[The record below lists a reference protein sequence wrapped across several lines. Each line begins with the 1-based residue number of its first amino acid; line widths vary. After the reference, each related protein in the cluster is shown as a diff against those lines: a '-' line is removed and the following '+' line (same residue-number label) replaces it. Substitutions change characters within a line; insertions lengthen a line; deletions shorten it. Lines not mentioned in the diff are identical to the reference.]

1 MTVPNVSEQPQNV
14 NAPKKSSGKRRSF
27 TGSMSILITVLTV
40 ILALFQLGTAFFG
53 QLPAM
58 QQRSLHVALVLPLV
72 FLLYPA
78 TKRSPRDR
86 VPFYDWILTF
96 LAFGCAFYIFVFYED
111 IVLRGGIIYEYELA
125 FAACFT
131 VLIFEGARRVLGLFL
146 PAFCFLF
153 LLFGYFGRYM
163 PGPLQHFGLDV
174 SSILE
179 ELYLTTDGFFGIV
192 CGVSATYIYLFV
204 LFGAFLASTKAS
216 DFFNDFSM
224 AIAGHYK
231 GGPAKISVLSSA
243 LMGTISGSTSANVAT
258 TGAFTIPL
266 MKQIGYEAHFAGA
279 VSAAASTGGQIMP
292 PVMGAAAFIIADTL
306 GISYT
311 IVLVGAIVPAL
322 LYFWG
327 IWCSLS
333 LEASRLGLQGLPKET
348 LPNLGQVLKRSGY
361 KSIPLFVIVY
371 LLIRGYNPL
380 FSGCLGIIACIL
392 LSFVKKSDR
401 MTFKT
406 FISTLENGSKGALS
420 VAMACIVV
428 GAVIGMLGATGVAM
442 RMGDAVLS
450 FTQGN
455 LIATLIITFII
466 ATLLGMGMPTS
477 ASYVMASAVAAPAL
491 VALGVKPLNAHLFV
505 FFYAILSSVTP
516 PVCTGVYTAAGI
528 AEANPN
534 KTAFASI
541 KLALPGF
548 IIPFIFVLAPEIL
561 LTNVTNWFVTIQAMI
576 TAIIGVFLVSCTTE
590 NYMMAP
596 LKWYE
601 RLLTAAGALALIYP
615 GTLTDAAGIA
625 AFVVVYLLSRQRK
638 AA

>member
-1 MTVPNVSEQPQNV
+1 
-14 NAPKKSSGKRRSF
+14 
-27 TGSMSILITVLTV
+27 
-40 ILALFQLGTAFFG
+40 
-53 QLPAM
+53 
-58 QQRSLHVALVLPLV
+58 
-72 FLLYPA
+72 
-78 TKRSPRDR
+78 
-86 VPFYDWILTF
+86 
-96 LAFGCAFYIFVFYED
+96 
-111 IVLRGGIIYEYELA
+111 
-125 FAACFT
+125 
-131 VLIFEGARRVLGLFL
+131 
-146 PAFCFLF
+146 
-153 LLFGYFGRYM
+153 
-163 PGPLQHFGLDV
+163 
-174 SSILE
+174 
-179 ELYLTTDGFFGIV
+179 
-192 CGVSATYIYLFV
+192 
-204 LFGAFLASTKAS
+204 
-216 DFFNDFSM
+216 
-224 AIAGHYK
+224 
-231 GGPAKISVLSSA
+231 
-243 LMGTISGSTSANVAT
+243 
-258 TGAFTIPL
+258 
-266 MKQIGYEAHFAGA
+266 
-279 VSAAASTGGQIMP
+279 
-292 PVMGAAAFIIADTL
+292 
-306 GISYT
+306 
-311 IVLVGAIVPAL
+311 
-322 LYFWG
+322 
-327 IWCSLS
+327 
-333 LEASRLGLQGLPKET
+333 
-348 LPNLGQVLKRSGY
+348 
-361 KSIPLFVIVY
+361 
-371 LLIRGYNPL
+371 
-380 FSGCLGIIACIL
+380 
-392 LSFVKKSDR
+392 
-401 MTFKT
+401 
-406 FISTLENGSKGALS
+406 
-420 VAMACIVV
+420 
-428 GAVIGMLGATGVAM
+428 MLGATGVAM